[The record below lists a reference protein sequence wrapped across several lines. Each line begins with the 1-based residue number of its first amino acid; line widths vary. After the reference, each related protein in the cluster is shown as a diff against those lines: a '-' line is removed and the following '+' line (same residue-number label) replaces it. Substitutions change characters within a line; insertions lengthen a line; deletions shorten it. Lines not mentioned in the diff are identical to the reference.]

1 MTQDKLIYEV
11 IGASMEVYNVL
22 GPGLLESVYEKALL
36 YELKLRGLK
45 VSSQIPVNIEYKGNV
60 IGSDLRLDIIVEDIL
75 IVELK
80 SVESL
85 LPVHFKQIRTYMR
98 LLNKPMGLLIN
109 FNVSDFKNGYKVINK
124 IRVNTRYSW
133 IKINRYV

>member
-109 FNVSDFKNGYKVINK
+109 FNVSDFKNGYKVIK
-124 IRVNTRYSW
+124 
-133 IKINRYV
+133 

>member
-1 MTQDKLIYEV
+1 MTQDKLIYGV

-22 GPGLLESVYEKALL
+22 GLGLLESVYEKALL

-98 LLNKPMGLLIN
+98 LLNKSMGLLIN
-109 FNVSDFKNGYKVINK
+109 FNVSDFKNGYKVIK
-124 IRVNTRYSW
+124 
-133 IKINRYV
+133 

>member
-98 LLNKPMGLLIN
+98 LLNKSMGLLIN
-109 FNVSDFKNGYKVINK
+109 FNVSDFKNAYKVIK
-124 IRVNTRYSW
+124 
-133 IKINRYV
+133 

>member
-36 YELKLRGLK
+36 YELKLRGIK

-109 FNVSDFKNGYKVINK
+109 FNVSDFKNGYKVIK
-124 IRVNTRYSW
+124 
-133 IKINRYV
+133 

>member
-98 LLNKPMGLLIN
+98 LLNKSMGLLIN
-109 FNVSDFKNGYKVINK
+109 FNVSDFKNGYKVIK
-124 IRVNTRYSW
+124 
-133 IKINRYV
+133 

>member
-45 VSSQIPVNIEYKGNV
+45 VFSQIPVNIEYKGNV

-98 LLNKPMGLLIN
+98 LLNKPMGFLIN
-109 FNVSDFKNGYKVINK
+109 FNVSDFKNGYKVIK
-124 IRVNTRYSW
+124 
-133 IKINRYV
+133 

>member
-1 MTQDKLIYEV
+1 MTQDELIYEV

-85 LPVHFKQIRTYMR
+85 LSVHFKQMRTYMR

-109 FNVSDFKNGYKVINK
+109 FNVSDFKNGYKVIK
-124 IRVNTRYSW
+124 
-133 IKINRYV
+133 

>member
-45 VSSQIPVNIEYKGNV
+45 VSSQIPVNIEYKRNV

-109 FNVSDFKNGYKVINK
+109 FNVSDFKNGYKVIK
-124 IRVNTRYSW
+124 
-133 IKINRYV
+133 

>member
-85 LPVHFKQIRTYMR
+85 LPIHFKQIRTYMR
-98 LLNKPMGLLIN
+98 LLNKSMGLLIN
-109 FNVSDFKNGYKVINK
+109 FNVSDFKNGYKVIK
-124 IRVNTRYSW
+124 
-133 IKINRYV
+133 